1 MNFDV
6 EKVVEQLGIENIED
20 LDMLASSIVTTAGVY
35 IMCWYYRVDDTKSV
49 IGFPLRIIVDSEGDI
64 AGMLRYNPMSDDI
77 FFVIPNHTISTI
89 GAMREDHFEHFE
101 DLCDAWID
109 TISDEITETAGE
121 KPVRDQDE
129 FDLEVFN
136 PPKENIIYH

>member
-6 EKVVEQLGIENIED
+6 DEVVKQLGIENIED
-20 LDMLASSIVTTAGVY
+20 LDMSASSIVTTAGVY
-35 IMCWYYRVDDTKSV
+35 IMCWYYRVDDSKSV

-101 DLCDAWID
+101 DLCDSWID
-109 TISDEITETAGE
+109 SLADDVPIMTKGE
-121 KPVRDQDE
+121 LDGEVEE
-129 FDLEVFN
+129 FDIDKYN
-136 PPKENIIYH
+136 PPKEKITYH